1 MKPFRSEKAT
11 NAPIHRGSAEREEY
25 LAKSKSI
32 FFVRSSSRLQRKCE
46 KNEKALLTS
55 GFVIINYN
63 QIAVL
68 WQSLA
73 KSVLPRLRLW
83 SGFARPV
90 RLIVCTCVS
99 VAAVIKRNGT

>member
-1 MKPFRSEKAT
+1 MRQ
-11 NAPIHRGSAEREEY
+11 SAEAKREEH

-32 FFVRSSSRLQRKCE
+32 FSCEAAQGSSGNVKMKRVFLM
-46 KNEKALLTS
+46 S

-63 QIAVL
+63 QIAVFL
-68 WQSLA
+68 AKPA

-83 SGFARPV
+83 SGFARLV